1 MDEEREEQFIKLIT
15 SKRARDILQYLN
27 ERETAQHADLDAFM
41 NTSTLNMKL
50 NELLAFDLITHHLDK
65 SGIRKEWYT
74 ITEKG
79 KKILQYME
87 EMTMMI
93 DSIEKMS
100 KTTSS
105 FSE

>member
-1 MDEEREEQFIKLIT
+1 MDEEKEEQFFKLIT
-15 SKRARDILQYLN
+15 SKGARDILKYLN
-27 ERETAQHADLDAFM
+27 EHDTAQHADLNAFM

-79 KKILQYME
+79 KKIFQNLKN
-87 EMTMMI
+87 MI
-93 DSIEKMS
+93 KSVS
-100 KTTSS
+100 
-105 FSE
+105 